1 MQDDHYLGIF
11 QEEGCF
17 SSCVPIRFLFFPPS
31 SKRRLARTRQ
41 LREAM
46 DAKASSTPRFIDT
59 IKSPQDATRVKVIVL
74 SASR

>member
-1 MQDDHYLGIF
+1 
-11 QEEGCF
+11 
-17 SSCVPIRFLFFPPS
+17 
-31 SKRRLARTRQ
+31 
-41 LREAM
+41 M